1 MMLRF
6 INKTS
11 RKVGMAPGTLV
22 HIGEKKVEKTLLR
35 LIDYDLENLEEKE
48 LQSVEEMG
56 RLKESPTVSWINVD
70 GLHDINI
77 IEKIGKIFSIHPLIL
92 EDIVHTGQRPK
103 LEDVEELLFIVIK
116 MLKYSS
122 GKEIIAEQ
130 FSLILGPNF
139 VISFQ
144 EIKGDVFEGV
154 RERIRKGKGRLRKLG
169 SDYLCYALLDAIV
182 DNYFVV
188 LEDMGEKI
196 EEYEEELLADP
207 TPETLHKIHKL
218 RGDIIYL
225 RRSIWPL
232 REVIN
237 EILRGDIS
245 QISEATEM
253 FYRDVYDHTI
263 QVMDTIETFR
273 DVISGMLDMYLSS
286 ISNKMNEVMKVL
298 TMIATIFIPITFVAG
313 IYGMNFEIMPEL
325 KWPWAYPAVWGVI
338 ILITAVMAIYF
349 KKKRWW

>member
-11 RKVGMAPGTLV
+11 GKVGMAPGTLV

-103 LEDVEELLFIVIK
+103 LEDVEELLFVVIK

-196 EEYEEELLADP
+196 EEYEEELLTDP

-325 KWPWAYPAVWGVI
+325 KWPWAYPAVWGII

>member
-1 MMLRF
+1 MLRF

-11 RKVGMAPGTLV
+11 GKVGMAPGTLV

-103 LEDVEELLFIVIK
+103 LEDVEELLFVVIK

-169 SDYLCYALLDAIV
+169 SDYLCLSL
-182 DNYFVV
+182 
-188 LEDMGEKI
+188 
-196 EEYEEELLADP
+196 
-207 TPETLHKIHKL
+207 IH
-218 RGDIIYL
+218 I
-225 RRSIWPL
+225 
-232 REVIN
+232 
-237 EILRGDIS
+237 
-245 QISEATEM
+245 
-253 FYRDVYDHTI
+253 
-263 QVMDTIETFR
+263 
-273 DVISGMLDMYLSS
+273 
-286 ISNKMNEVMKVL
+286 
-298 TMIATIFIPITFVAG
+298 
-313 IYGMNFEIMPEL
+313 
-325 KWPWAYPAVWGVI
+325 
-338 ILITAVMAIYF
+338 
-349 KKKRWW
+349 

>member
-1 MMLRF
+1 MLRF

-11 RKVGMAPGTLV
+11 RKVGLAPGTLV

-35 LIDYDLENLEEKE
+35 LIDYDLESLGEKE
-48 LQSVEEMG
+48 LQSVEEMRG
-56 RLKESPTVSWINVD
+56 LKESPTVSWINVD
-70 GLHDINI
+70 GLHDTDI
-77 IEKIGKIFSIHPLIL
+77 IERIGEIFSIHPLIL

-103 LEDVEELLFIVIK
+103 LEDVDDLLFIVMK
-116 MLKYSS
+116 MLNYSS
-122 GKEIIAEQ
+122 SKEIIAEQ

-144 EIKGDVFEGV
+144 ETKGDVFEGV

-188 LEDMGEKI
+188 LEEVGEKI

-207 TPETLHKIHKL
+207 TPNTLHKIHKL

-298 TMIATIFIPITFVAG
+298 TMIATIFIPITFIAG

-349 KKKRWW
+349 KKKKWW

>member
-1 MMLRF
+1 MLRF

-11 RKVGMAPGTLV
+11 RKVGLAPGTLV

-35 LIDYDLENLEEKE
+35 LIDYDLESLGEKE
-48 LQSVEEMG
+48 LQSVEEMRG
-56 RLKESPTVSWINVD
+56 LKESPTVSWINVD
-70 GLHDINI
+70 GLHDTDI
-77 IEKIGKIFSIHPLIL
+77 IERIGEIFSIHPLIL

-103 LEDVEELLFIVIK
+103 LEDVDDLLFIVIK
-116 MLKYSS
+116 MLNYSS
-122 GKEIIAEQ
+122 SKEIIAEQ

-144 EIKGDVFEGV
+144 ETKGDVFEGV

-188 LEDMGEKI
+188 LEEVGEKI

-207 TPETLHKIHKL
+207 TPNTLHKIHKL

-298 TMIATIFIPITFVAG
+298 TMIATIFIPITFIAG

-349 KKKRWW
+349 KKKKWW